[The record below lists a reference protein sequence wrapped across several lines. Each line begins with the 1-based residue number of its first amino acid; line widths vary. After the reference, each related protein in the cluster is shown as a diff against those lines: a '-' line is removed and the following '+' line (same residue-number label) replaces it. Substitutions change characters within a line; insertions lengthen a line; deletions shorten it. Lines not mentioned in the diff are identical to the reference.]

1 MMITTTR
8 RFTLD
13 EYHRLIDIGFFH
25 EDERI
30 ELIRGELVQ
39 MVAKGTAHTTCCSN
53 LLEELPKLVAN
64 KAKLRCQ
71 DPITLPSGSEPEPDF
86 AIVKTTDD
94 NYLSGHPQ
102 PRDILLVIE
111 IADSSIDYDQ
121 DVKIPLYAE
130 AGISDYWIFNLPDNH
145 LETYSEPYQTQSGT
159 FGYSIKRILLPNQLV
174 NLPNLID
181 STLDLSKVFPRY
193 LFKNKRN
200 NG

>member
-1 MMITTTR
+1 MITTTR

-71 DPITLPSGSEPEPDF
+71 DPITLLLGSEPEPDF

-130 AGISDYWIFNLPDNH
+130 AGISDYWIFNLPDRY

-174 NLPNLID
+174 SLPNLID
-181 STLDLSKVFPRY
+181 LTLDLSKVFPRY
-193 LFKNKRN
+193 LFKNKIN